1 MAHMAQAPTQDQV
14 LDAARSLGKEEFTR
28 EEVADK
34 LGVEIAEMRP
44 SWKAAKDAGKIEQ
57 VRNDDGTRYLRLTD
71 G

>member
-1 MAHMAQAPTQDQV
+1 MAQAPTQDQV

-28 EEVADK
+28 EEVAGE

-57 VRNDDGTRYLRLTD
+57 VRNDDGTRYLRLT
-71 G
+71 